1 MWVAHPPPRALPY
14 NRRQQNIHPRDRP
27 DGRRCSCDVE
37 VLGVAVPP
45 GSEDFHHE
53 RRREAAAPG
62 AVGHAVGRRRR
73 RRAVPGREDRQ
84 GLPPRHVP
92 LPPRGRRP
100 GRRGRFLQRLRP
112 RRVPALRLAGDRGQR
127 ARRQRRAPVAL
138 PVLRPRVQP
147 GHRHRLR
154 RPQAARRRLDG
165 VPPRGLL
172 LRQPGG
178 PGRAAGRPPR
188 RRTGSPSCSRCWR
201 GCRRAPSWPAGW
213 RSTR

>member
-127 ARRQRRAPVAL
+127 ARRQRRAPVASST
-138 PVLRPRVQP
+138 
-147 GHRHRLR
+147 
-154 RPQAARRRLDG
+154 AASCPSPTGRSSSSRSSPTAAWRA
-165 VPPRGLL
+165 R
-172 LRQPGG
+172 

>member
-92 LPPRGRRP
+92 LPPRELGLRSERHNSK
-100 GRRGRFLQRLRP
+100 LIKRLPDPENPLAAVNRLCYL
-112 RRVPALRLAGDRGQR
+112 LRLFLDSHTGFDRT
-127 ARRQRRAPVAL
+127 
-138 PVLRPRVQP
+138 
-147 GHRHRLR
+147 RLGGY
-154 RPQAARRRLDG
+154 LDLFW
-165 VPPRGLL
+165 VMMNPPRDKMEKAAFVLDRAMRNPKT
-172 LRQPGG
+172 LRY
-178 PGRAAGRPPR
+178 RDFYARPPSSDDE
-188 RRTGSPSCSRCWR
+188 GSSS
-201 GCRRAPSWPAGW
+201 
-213 RSTR
+213 